1 MHRKTIENLSKG
13 DHVIIS
19 KQGKGRRVVLMD
31 KDKYTEKCMLLLKN
45 NLKTWQWP
53 YENDRREDSE
63 NIDENYT

>member
-1 MHRKTIENLSKG
+1 
-13 DHVIIS
+13 
-19 KQGKGRRVVLMD
+19 MD